1 MILAERHIIKQ
12 NNKHY
17 KELDNLCFL
26 SKNLYNSA
34 LYSIRQYYFQNKKYL
49 NKFQLI
55 NEFTKNNQVDY
66 IQLPR
71 KVSQQVI
78 CNHCN
83 YLGTRLKRGLFKT
96 NNGLLI
102 NADINGSLNILRK
115 EVSNAF
121 TDERYEIQ
129 VYSMPSVF
137 TVKL

>member
-1 MILAERHIIKQ
+1 MILVERHIIKQ

-78 CNHCN
+78 YQVDQNFKSFFN
-83 YLGTRLKRGLFKT
+83 SLKS
-96 NNGLLI
+96 NNI
-102 NADINGSLNILRK
+102 
-115 EVSNAF
+115 
-121 TDERYEIQ
+121 
-129 VYSMPSVF
+129 
-137 TVKL
+137 